1 MSGRINL
8 EPENCPAPHLEGF
21 DERPKQSTDA
31 LPPAE
36 ELHQTHDSKQAEE
49 GDGDASA
56 VLRVL
61 GGKESGVRGVR
72 GMSGRR
78 WQRASGCALQEDGV
92 QTETLE
98 ADTCEPRR
106 AAQAKNPLSWIRTQ
120 QEVLVSFHT

>member
-8 EPENCPAPHLEGF
+8 EPETCPAPHLEGF

-61 GGKESGVRGVR
+61 RSKVLGVRG
-72 GMSGRR
+72 GEG
-78 WQRASGCALQEDGV
+78 
-92 QTETLE
+92 
-98 ADTCEPRR
+98 
-106 AAQAKNPLSWIRTQ
+106 
-120 QEVLVSFHT
+120 